1 MKVLVT
7 ADPLITVPPV
17 LYGGI
22 ERVIASLIEAY
33 RAEGHEVALVA
44 LPGST
49 VAVDAFY
56 PWPMG
61 PNDLSSLSSFWHN
74 TLALTAAVCD
84 FKPDVLHS
92 FSRLAYL
99 GPQLFTRLPKIMSY
113 QREPSLRTTRWAAR
127 LAGDSL
133 CFTGCSNQLANKGRP
148 AGGEWHGIPNFV
160 DLSRFDAVE
169 HVPLDAP
176 LVFLSR
182 LERIKG
188 VHNAIAIA
196 RASGRR
202 LIIAGNRVESA
213 EGQAYFETEIAP
225 WLGRDGIEYIG
236 PVDDAQK
243 NRLLGSAAAMV
254 VPIEWEEPFGIVFAE
269 ALACGTPVISTP
281 LGAVPEIVRDGVEG
295 LLLQDMSDGPVAV
308 AALAQI
314 SRRACRARAE
324 ASFSLTE
331 VAARYLAL
339 YRVRSGHSA

>member
-1 MKVLVT
+1 MKILLT
-7 ADPLITVPPV
+7 ADPLIPVPPV

-33 RAEGHEVALVA
+33 RAEGHEVGLVA

-56 PWPMG
+56 PWPAG
-61 PNDLSSLSSFWHN
+61 PDDLSSLASFWRN
-74 TLALTAAVCD
+74 TLTLSAAVRD
-84 FKPDVLHS
+84 FQPDLLHS

-99 GPQLFTRLPKIMSY
+99 GPQLFSRLPKIMSY

-160 DLSRFDAVE
+160 DLTRFDAVE
-169 HVPLDAP
+169 QVPPDAP

-213 EGQAYFETEIAP
+213 EGLAYFDTEIAP
-225 WLGRDGIEYIG
+225 WLARDGIEYIG
-236 PVDDAQK
+236 PVDDVQK

-281 LGAVPEIVRDGVEG
+281 LGAVPEIVRHGVEG
-295 LLLQDMSDGPVAV
+295 FLLHDMSDGPASV

-314 SRRACRARAE
+314 SRRACRARVEDA
-324 ASFSLTE
+324 FSLTG

-339 YRVRSGHSA
+339 YRTRSGHSA